1 MTGSRQSQ
9 RPGIFLNLMPD
20 HLSAVEAM
28 RARGSTCAGKS
39 EMPARLANGAGSS
52 ASERP
57 DNGTRFGEE
66 LYRLR
71 TAAGLRQIE
80 VAQMARLARGY
91 YSQLENS
98 KRLPP
103 PPSTLRRIALAL
115 QLTIGQTKRL
125 EALAS
130 AERGYMLQLPDE
142 MPARIAR
149 VIRQITQ
156 RSHRL
161 STIAIRRLEDILEEA
176 EAM

>member
-9 RPGIFLNLMPD
+9 RPGIFLNWTPD
-20 HLSAVEAM
+20 HLFTDEAM
-28 RARGSTCAGKS
+28 RTRGSACTGKS
-39 EMPARLANGAGSS
+39 DTPARLANVVGPS
-52 ASERP
+52 AFEKS

-71 TAAGLRQIE
+71 TAAGLRQAE
-80 VAQMARLARGY
+80 VAQMASLTRGY
-91 YSQLENS
+91 YGQLENS
-98 KRLPP
+98 KRIPP

-115 QLTIGQTKRL
+115 QLTVAQTQRL
-125 EALAS
+125 GGLAS

-161 STIAIRRLEDILEEA
+161 STNAIGRLEDILEEA